1 MIESVICYNITL
13 RWSTINCAV
22 MSAINIIF
30 KQATKITKNR
40 YIKNIIWLDDMYM
53 YVKYVHKK
61 VKCVV
66 SMDLQNGID
75 PISVRV

>member
-1 MIESVICYNITL
+1 
-13 RWSTINCAV
+13 